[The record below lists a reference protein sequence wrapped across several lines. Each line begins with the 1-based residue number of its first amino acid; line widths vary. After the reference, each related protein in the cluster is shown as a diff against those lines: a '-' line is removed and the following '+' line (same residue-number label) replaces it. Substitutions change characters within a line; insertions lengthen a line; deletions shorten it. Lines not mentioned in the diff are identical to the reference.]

1 MWKPRKKPKSSNL
14 YNGLKVG
21 QAEDW
26 VSSSHERIAPTPR
39 YIARRRMSKPS
50 NLFSSSGSEI
60 PRRRRST
67 RSDWNSVAR
76 EIETVVFGESDE
88 DDEDNMD
95 REGIPAAR
103 IRNSR
108 RNSLSRSDPDRSGM
122 RLGRWR
128 RKPPSQQS
136 ISNLRR
142 TVPRTHFAYN
152 LFDEPARRQTVSS
165 STSVIYGQK
174 YFKESLFRPISMLL
188 SVLSVALLLVRIAT
202 NLLTSIVGTILV
214 ILLAIICWHKAL
226 TQPFLVLQLLQA
238 SPVLF
243 WAFLGAVVCA
253 LYSLLHHRF
262 DPHGEDEG
270 TYNDFVLLWGLVRG
284 AFYGLEVGCVW
295 LIIFGDHLNPSRLT
309 KSLLLCVWRPT
320 SNEADGLVSFDSKDE
335 ATQKNHQCAIC
346 IDSIDDKAVACI
358 LLPCSHS
365 FHEECARHWLTIRR
379 TCPVC
384 RVQVLG
390 TNSSCD

>member
-1 MWKPRKKPKSSNL
+1 MWRTRKKPKSSNL
-14 YNGLKVG
+14 YNGLRAG

-26 VSSSHERIAPTPR
+26 VSSSHERVVPTPR
-39 YIARRRMSKPS
+39 NIARRRLSKPS
-50 NLFSSSGSEI
+50 NFFASSGSEI

-88 DDEDNMD
+88 DHEDEDEDDMD

-103 IRNSR
+103 RRNSR
-108 RNSLSRSDPDRSGM
+108 RKNRSGV
-122 RLGRWR
+122 RLGRWG
-128 RKPPSQQS
+128 RKPPGQQPT
-136 ISNLRR
+136 SNLRR
-142 TVPRTHFAYN
+142 IVPRTHFAYN
-152 LFDEPARRQTVSS
+152 LFDEPTRRQTVVSP
-165 STSVIYGQK
+165 TSVIYGQK
-174 YFKESLFRPISMLL
+174 YLKESLIQPISMLL

-214 ILLAIICWHKAL
+214 ILLLIICWRKAL
-226 TQPFLVLQLLQA
+226 TQPLLVLQLLQA

-243 WAFLGAVVCA
+243 WASLGAVVCA

-295 LIIFGDHLNPSRLT
+295 LIVFGDRLNPSRLT

-320 SNEADGLVSFDSKDE
+320 SNEADDFVSFDSKDE

-346 IDSIDDKAVACI
+346 IDSIDDKADACV

-365 FHEECARHWLTIRR
+365 FHEECARHWLTIRH

-384 RVQVLG
+384 RVKVLG
-390 TNSSCD
+390 TNSLSCD